1 MHIEIWL
8 NYLRKVRHYS
18 EATVRAYRNDVLSW
32 IDFLGSLGVNANAAE
47 LKHARMF
54 VGFMSRSEMCNS
66 SINRRIS
73 SLKGYYKWLE
83 RQGNV
88 LKNPFAGMK
97 SLKQG
102 NTLPVSLTFE
112 EIEKVLSEIPDN
124 FAGLRDRALIE
135 LLYSTGCRVSEICL
149 LDRAD
154 VKGEQIKVKGKGNK
168 ERVVFVGLQAGRAL
182 ADYLDAVIEH
192 AYPDADS
199 QKALF
204 INLRGKRLTPRG
216 VQILLQQ
223 YCRQANISKKVS
235 PHSFRHSFATHI
247 LDEGAGIRTVQ
258 ELLGHSSL
266 STTQIYT
273 HTGLDRVK
281 QVYRQAHPH
290 ARRRKESRIPKENVK

>member
-1 MHIEIWL
+1 MHIEVWL
-8 NYLRKVRHYS
+8 SYLQKVRHYS

-32 IDFLGSLGVNANAAE
+32 VDFLGSLGVRTNAAE

-83 RQGNV
+83 HQGNV

-102 NTLPVSLTFE
+102 NTLPVSLTFG
-112 EIEKVLSEIPDN
+112 EIEKVLSEIPDS

-168 ERVVFVGLQAGRAL
+168 ERVVFVGLQASQAL
-182 ADYLDAVIEH
+182 ADYLDVASEH

-223 YCRQANISKKVS
+223 YCRQANISRKVS

-273 HTGLDRVK
+273 HTGLDRIK

-290 ARRRKESRIPKENVK
+290 ARRRKESRIPRENVR

>member
-1 MHIEIWL
+1 MHIEVWL
-8 NYLRKVRHYS
+8 SYLQKVRHYS

-32 IDFLGSLGVNANAAE
+32 IDFLGSLGVNTNAAE

-88 LKNPFAGMK
+88 LENPFAGMK

-112 EIEKVLSEIPDN
+112 EIEKVLSKIPDN

-168 ERVVFVGLQAGRAL
+168 ERVVFAGLQASRAL
-182 ADYLDAVIEH
+182 ADYLAFAGEH

-290 ARRRKESRIPKENVK
+290 ARRRKESRIPKENVR